1 MYVKAWAESAAGA
14 WRRPLNGATLEPRRV
29 TPTVHAVVCATVPCD
44 CVCIRREGGEEGDQ
58 DRSRGGDTSSQSKKN
73 VAHHVLSTVTLWRN
87 PVLGRHPPRGKV
99 KQWRG
104 PWCPGGQA
112 LFKRLRGMGFAVGG
126 LCGTWSASQG
136 FRQRVKHVNH
146 VSGGDELL
154 YVK

>member
-1 MYVKAWAESAAGA
+1 MQWCVQLYHVTVGNKGIKTEAEAELRQVRA
-14 WRRPLNGATLEPRRV
+14 L
-29 TPTVHAVVCATVPCD
+29 
-44 CVCIRREGGEEGDQ
+44 
-58 DRSRGGDTSSQSKKN
+58 KKN
-73 VAHHVLSTVTLWRN
+73 VAHHVLSTVTLWRK

-104 PWCPGGQA
+104 PLWPAGQA

-146 VSGGDELL
+146 VSGGDKLL